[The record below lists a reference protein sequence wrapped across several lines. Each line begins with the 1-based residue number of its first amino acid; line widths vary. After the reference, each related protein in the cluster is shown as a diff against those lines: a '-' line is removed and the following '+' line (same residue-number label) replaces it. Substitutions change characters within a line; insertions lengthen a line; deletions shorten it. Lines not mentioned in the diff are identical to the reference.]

1 MPESVK
7 AHIAALKAQGA
18 KIYYHVDAQQLA
30 SAATPESMKTQYGL
44 KAIRRRSPNSGNAGT
59 GYHYFIANLTP
70 NDIDADVPLAVPFQ
84 SATLFNPLNGDIT
97 PATVTNGKVHLALR
111 SGQSIILQTKGERQ
125 KKLKILMEVMTYL
138 KSIEQL
144 KEKRL
149 REYNEQVMF
158 EEQKFL
164 DELGLQLTMRA
175 RREAAS

>member
-1 MPESVK
+1 MKKFKFQLETLLKVTRMKKEDAEVK
-7 AHIAALKAQGA
+7 FAEVSRRLEEQKEQLQLLINEMEQGQRDYEN
-18 KIYYHVDAQQLA
+18 I
-30 SAATPESMKTQYGL
+30 SRE
-44 KAIRRRSPNSGNAGT
+44 GT
-59 GYHYFIANLTP
+59 RVTIGR
-70 NDIDADVPLAVPFQ
+70 
-84 SATLFNPLNGDIT
+84 IT
-97 PATVTNGKVHLALR
+97 SYNRFFAWKREQIEIQRG
-111 SGQSIILQTKGERQ
+111 IILQTTGEKQ